1 MKFQNHFANVI
12 PLFKKETQRKMS
24 TPDYL
29 TDYTASMDLVK
40 DLTRYYHSRGFKKVK
55 VWLET
60 DQFENGRKRYA
71 VRSNIVFTV
80 PQ

>member
-1 MKFQNHFANVI
+1 MKSQNPFYNVI
-12 PLFKKETQRKMS
+12 PLFKKVPERKMS
-24 TPDYL
+24 IPDYL
-29 TDYTASMDLVK
+29 TDYNASMGLVK
-40 DLTRYYHSRGFKKVK
+40 ELTRYYHSRGYKKVK

-80 PQ
+80 PN